1 MGPVSVPGG
10 DPTLRLM
17 ARLRD
22 ELDREW
28 QHLVSRPEA
37 AVAFRRWSADDD
49 RLAGFADIQQVLAFV
64 YRPPSPR
71 AGNEVLAAL
80 LRLAGDDAF
89 AQRCVLEALMPGL
102 VRFTWRYPTCGDD
115 ADDRL
120 QNVLVLAFERI
131 GELAGQEVP
140 WPAAT
145 IGGYVR
151 NRLRRVERARRAV
164 TLLPLEAARAIPAA
178 SDRTAAEHLAGIL
191 IEGVRR
197 GTLRQSDAALL
208 YTTRVAG
215 HSTSSVAATVGVD
228 AVALRTRRLRA
239 EQRLVGQSIS
249 VC

>member
-1 MGPVSVPGG
+1 
-10 DPTLRLM
+10 M

-28 QHLVSRPEA
+28 QDLMNRPEA
-37 AVAFRRWSADDD
+37 AAALRRWSVADD
-49 RLAGFADIQQVLAFV
+49 RLAGFADIQQLLAFV
-64 YRPPSPR
+64 YRPPSAR
-71 AGNEVLAAL
+71 AGNEALSGL
-80 LRLAGDDAF
+80 LRLAGEDGF
-89 AQRCVLEALMPGL
+89 ARRCVLEALMPGL
-102 VRFTWRYPTCGDD
+102 VRFTWRYPTCGED

-120 QNVLVLAFERI
+120 QNVLVLAVERI
-131 GELAGQEVP
+131 GELAGEEVP
-140 WPAAT
+140 WPAVT

-151 NRLRRVERARRAV
+151 DRLRRAERARREV

-178 SDRTAAEHLAGIL
+178 PDRTAAEHLAGIL

-215 HSTSSVAATVGVD
+215 HPTASIAAAVGVD

-239 EQRLVGQSIS
+239 EHRLGQSMS